1 MDGGGG
7 VHKMYMKGRPSL
19 LTFKR
24 VQNLLS
30 QTTSPSEVY
39 IAMFS
44 SGKIAM
50 KMIKT
55 CMVKMLKVFFII
67 NSPICLNMCFVQ
79 SFKH

>member
-1 MDGGGG
+1 MNYMITWVYHKWMEGGG

-55 CMVKMLKVFFII
+55 CMVKMLKVFFY
-67 NSPICLNMCFVQ
+67 
-79 SFKH
+79 H